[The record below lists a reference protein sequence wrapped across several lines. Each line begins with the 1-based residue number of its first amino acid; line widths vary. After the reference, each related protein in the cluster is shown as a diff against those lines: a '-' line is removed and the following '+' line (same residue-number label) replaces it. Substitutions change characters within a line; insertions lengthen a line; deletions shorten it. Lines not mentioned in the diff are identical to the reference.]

1 MKPARPFERV
11 VLGCVAVAL
20 CLSGPACLNV
30 DDYLSDRFKTCEDVS
45 VELINSEQTRGAYY
59 VLGPGERATHE
70 KLLQSGESRTL
81 VMCLEIGHGY
91 KFRAET
97 NERVVGVGKCPASR
111 RSYESIMV
119 SVVWTPVGFQCVN
132 W

>member
-1 MKPARPFERV
+1 M
-11 VLGCVAVAL
+11 
-20 CLSGPACLNV
+20 GPACLNV
-30 DDYLSDRFKTCEDVS
+30 DDYLSDRFKTCEDVR
-45 VELINSEQTRGAYY
+45 VALVNSEQTRGAYY

-70 KLLQSGESRTL
+70 KLLDSGDSRTL
-81 VMCLEIGHGY
+81 LMCLDIGHGY

-97 NERVVGVGKCPASR
+97 DERVVGVGQCPASR
-111 RSYESIMV
+111 RSYEGILV

>member
-1 MKPARPFERV
+1 MRSALYLKRGALVRLAA
-11 VLGCVAVAL
+11 VLCF
-20 CLSGPACLNV
+20 SSPACLNL
-30 DDYLSDRFKTCEDVS
+30 DDYLSDRFKTCEDVR
-45 VELINSEQTRGAYY
+45 VALVNSEQTRSAYY

-70 KLLQSGESRTL
+70 KLLDSGGSRTL

-97 NERVVGVGKCPASR
+97 DDGVVGVGQCPASR
-111 RSYESIMV
+111 RSYEGVTV